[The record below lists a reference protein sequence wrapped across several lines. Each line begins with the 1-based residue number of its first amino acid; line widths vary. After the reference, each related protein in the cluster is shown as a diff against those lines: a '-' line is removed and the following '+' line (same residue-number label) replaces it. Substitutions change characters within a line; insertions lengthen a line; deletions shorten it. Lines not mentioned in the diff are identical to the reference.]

1 MLIGDRINKIMLE
14 KGLNFSS
21 FSKLLDISDVQIRN
35 IALNKSIP
43 KVDLIQKL
51 VSLYD
56 IDVNWL
62 ITGEE
67 KKTSINELGKDVILD
82 YLLENR
88 YEFLKLKK
96 MEVIMDVFTN
106 LDQKAKVDETN
117 KNLEKIILE
126 LKKRKL

>member
-21 FSKLLDISDVQIRN
+21 FSKRLDISDVQIRN